1 MRNKTLFDATSKLV
15 DFLKFNRYNRPYFE
29 REEKN
34 KKVRDKI
41 MLVLR
46 RPVDSFKFSHYTEYS
61 YYFLDEKNRTYCL
74 GANRKD
80 PYFFVYSNKEDD
92 FIDLITTES
101 NIEALYD
108 KAEEF
113 RKFLRQIKKEDLG
126 YKTISIEQQCAYC
139 RYKTDEDFEN
149 GTNPIEELLPE
160 FRYLSYKKLDDE
172 FYHVICEYENEDDG
186 RSDFDH
192 VINVK
197 IPIQDFESLINE
209 HLLPYLNDKNQATLK
224 NDDFSV
230 HFHKAIKQDFKH
242 YL

>member
-1 MRNKTLFDATSKLV
+1 LLR
-15 DFLKFNRYNRPYFE
+15 E
-29 REEKN
+29 CEEKN

-46 RPVDSFKFSHYTEYS
+46 RPVDSFEFSHYTEYS

-74 GANRKD
+74 DANKKD
-80 PYFFVYSNKEDD
+80 PFFSVYSDSEEE
-92 FIDLITTES
+92 FVRIETTES
-101 NIEALYD
+101 NIQALYE

-126 YKTISIEQQCAYC
+126 YKTICIEEQLVYC
-139 RYKTDEDFEN
+139 RYETNEN
-149 GTNPIEELLPE
+149 YENETNPKEYLSPNDL
-160 FRYLSYKKLDDE
+160 FLSYKKLDDE

-197 IPIQDFESLINE
+197 IPIKDFESLINE
-209 HLLPYLNDKNQATLK
+209 HLLPYLNEKNQAILK

-230 HFHKAIKQDFKH
+230 HFHKTTKKDFKH

>member
-1 MRNKTLFDATSKLV
+1 
-15 DFLKFNRYNRPYFE
+15 
-29 REEKN
+29 
-34 KKVRDKI
+34 

-46 RPVDSFKFSHYTEYS
+46 RPVDSFQFSHYTPYEF
-61 YYFLDEKNRTYCL
+61 YFLDKKNRTYCL
-74 GANRKD
+74 SSSKVD
-80 PYFFVYSNKEDD
+80 PYFLVYSNKEDD

-101 NIEALYD
+101 NIEALYN

-126 YKTISIEQQCAYC
+126 YKTICIEEQCAYC
-139 RYKTDEDFEN
+139 RYKTEV
-149 GTNPIEELLPE
+149 LLPE

-197 IPIQDFESLINE
+197 IPIKDFESLINE
-209 HLLPYLNDKNQATLK
+209 QLLPYLNEKM
-224 NDDFSV
+224 
-230 HFHKAIKQDFKH
+230 KQF
-242 YL
+242 